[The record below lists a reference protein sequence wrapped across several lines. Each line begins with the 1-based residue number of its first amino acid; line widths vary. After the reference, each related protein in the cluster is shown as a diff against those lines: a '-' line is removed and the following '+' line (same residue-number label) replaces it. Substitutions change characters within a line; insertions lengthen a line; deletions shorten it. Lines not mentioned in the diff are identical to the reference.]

1 MWKFRSLLA
10 LLILGALLLATGI
23 FAHPVAL
30 AEGSAPPLGTAASFA
45 VLAGSTA
52 TNTGDT
58 VVTGDLGVWPG
69 IAVTGFPP
77 GIVTGTIYE
86 ADAIAQQAQSDLTTA
101 YDDLAGQACDLDLT
115 DQDLGGLTLTPG
127 VYCFDTSAQLT
138 GVLELDA
145 EDPDAVFVFRIGS
158 TLTTASNSSVSML
171 NSADPCNVFWQVGSS
186 ATLGTETAFAGSI
199 LALTSITLDT
209 GADIDGRALAR
220 NGAVTMDTNRISNV
234 CAAALTPTATATAE
248 TPTVTATAE
257 TPTATATAETPT
269 VTATAETP
277 AATATA
283 ESPAATATAE
293 SPAATAVPAAPT
305 AEIAVVAELP
315 RAGGVAGA
323 PSSPPVGLLTA
334 AGIGLYGA
342 LLWFRKKSRG

>member
-1 MWKFRSLLA
+1 MWKFRNLLA
-10 LLILGALLLATGI
+10 LIVLGALLLATGI

-145 EDPDAVFVFRIGS
+145 EGDPDAVFVFRIGS

-186 ATLGTETAFAGSI
+186 ATLGTDTAFAGSI
-199 LALTSITLDT
+199 LALTSITLNT

-234 CAAALTPTATATAE
+234 CEDALTPTPTATSE
-248 TPTVTATAE
+248 SPTVTATAE
-257 TPTATATAETPT
+257 SPT

-277 AATATA
+277 AATA
-283 ESPAATATAE
+283 
-293 SPAATAVPAAPT
+293 VPATPT
-305 AEIAVVAELP
+305 AEVAVVAELP

-323 PSSPPVGLLTA
+323 PSSPPTGLLTA

-342 LLWFRKKSRG
+342 LLWFRGKNRA

>member
-1 MWKFRSLLA
+1 MWKFRNLLA
-10 LLILGALLLATGI
+10 LIVLGALLLATGI

-145 EDPDAVFVFRIGS
+145 EGDPDAVFVFRIGS

-257 TPTATATAETPT
+257 TPT
-269 VTATAETP
+269 VTATAET
-277 AATATA
+277 
-283 ESPAATATAE
+283 PAATATAE

>member
-1 MWKFRSLLA
+1 MGKFKNLLA

-145 EDPDAVFVFRIGS
+145 EGDPDAVFVFRIGS

-186 ATLGTETAFAGSI
+186 ATLGTDTAFAGSI
-199 LALTSITLDT
+199 LALTSITLNT

-234 CAAALTPTATATAE
+234 CEDALTPTPTATSE
-248 TPTVTATAE
+248 SPTVTATAE
-257 TPTATATAETPT
+257 SPT

-277 AATATA
+277 AATA
-283 ESPAATATAE
+283 
-293 SPAATAVPAAPT
+293 VPATPT
-305 AEIAVVAELP
+305 AEVAVVAELP

-323 PSSPPVGLLTA
+323 PSSPPTGLLTA

-342 LLWFRKKSRG
+342 LLWFRGKNRA